1 MFKGWITLYV
11 METLSSGCAY
21 KTYCAIHCIDI
32 NTEQGILSLSI
43 GKSQASLVSL
53 HVMMINWLFRLNQN
67 IWLKRIWGPRMESSD
82 RASPWREHAKKK
94 IKQTFD
100 KASWGNKNNVSSLR
114 NLLWCCG
121 MLSMTPR
128 RDNIL
133 AKHFPLG
140 RQSLTENEFFTQ
152 RWGKTSYACDQRD
165 LHGAWIDLKSRINP
179 AKYKKQKNRLSY
191 QLLSTYPDK
200 CNTRRTCTSGR
211 TRGPLASLRSDIPL

>member
-1 MFKGWITLYV
+1 MWWWSTDCSDWIKIFDWRGSENQEWNRATGRV
-11 METLSSGCAY
+11 RDA
-21 KTYCAIHCIDI
+21 
-32 NTEQGILSLSI
+32 NT
-43 GKSQASLVSL
+43 
-53 HVMMINWLFRLNQN
+53 R
-67 IWLKRIWGPRMESSD
+67 
-82 RASPWREHAKKK
+82 KK

-152 RWGKTSYACDQRD
+152 RWGKTSYACDQCD

>member
-1 MFKGWITLYV
+1 MCLQNLLRYSLYRYQYRARNFKPVDREI
-11 METLSSGCAY
+11 SGKFGKLTCDDDQL
-21 KTYCAIHCIDI
+21 TVQ
-32 NTEQGILSLSI
+32 TESKYLIEEDLRTKNGIERQG
-43 GKSQASLVSL
+43 
-53 HVMMINWLFRLNQN
+53 
-67 IWLKRIWGPRMESSD
+67 ESVT
-82 RASPWREHAKKK
+82 RTREKK

-152 RWGKTSYACDQRD
+152 RWGKTSYACDQCD

-179 AKYKKQKNRLSY
+179 AKYKKQKDRLSY